1 MNGDDVAEGSDI
13 TLTHGEED
21 IDVEGGCMGF
31 YIVHELEE
39 DRIRVV
45 KPGLHV
51 GRLDCGKPE
60 EVQRQAESILGVM
73 RNLDQVWATQ
83 DRFELRTES
92 GEVAAFV
99 PPAPAQVHPA
109 LAGTEWLLTS
119 LKGEELLTK
128 TEVSLEIDSEMLGGD
143 SGCNFYGSEV
153 DKMDEDRSCGP
164 GDTAAGWAAQTSA
177 VRPTS
182 CARKPVIRTPSA
194 MFGSIGS
201 RAVVWR

>member
-1 MNGDDVAEGSDI
+1 VLAVIPLLVAAVACGGTDKEAEEAAQRDDAVSSGDFIDYEGPPTPKNTEWLLRSLNGDDAAEGSDI

-21 IDVEGGCMGF
+21 INVEGGCMGF

-99 PPAPAQVHPA
+99 PSAPAQVHPA
-109 LAGTEWLLTS
+109 LTGTEWL
-119 LKGEELLTK
+119 
-128 TEVSLEIDSEMLGGD
+128 
-143 SGCNFYGSEV
+143 
-153 DKMDEDRSCGP
+153 
-164 GDTAAGWAAQTSA
+164 
-177 VRPTS
+177 
-182 CARKPVIRTPSA
+182 
-194 MFGSIGS
+194 
-201 RAVVWR
+201 